1 MRAEDDEE
9 SSRDLTRRLVLT
21 RSDSV
26 LSYESSSEEEDGVKV
41 KSHRRMS
48 DVSLQYMEEASMEAS
63 LWEGST
69 EGEGGGDATKALAE
83 GYPLTEIRPSG
94 RMGRRYTSVSES
106 ELGGT

>member
-41 KSHRRMS
+41 KSHRMS